1 MRLLSA
7 VTFGLTLLLCQEAL
21 AGQPS
26 KPPTARFTM
35 DKSSGFSPLTVN
47 FDASTSSTQGG
58 ASVTITNYHWDFGD
72 ASVIDT
78 ASATTSHIFN
88 SVGNFIVTLTVT
100 DSNTLTASTSNL
112 VIVGDLNAGDGDL
125 YISKAALTVDWA
137 KHAANS
143 NGDKLTISG
152 AINPAGLST
161 DPTGLNNVTVTISV
175 NGKQIA
181 TGLLG
186 PKGTF
191 ASASGVAP
199 LVKYKLLPKNGA
211 FQFSVSSTD
220 LRAAL
225 SVSDINETRTLNLQV
240 DVNIT
245 GGTIIHGS
253 LKGVFSFAYTSVK
266 GKKGVGIFTYI
277 KNPTLSGEFISL
289 KTKAIE
295 DPSMGFKVSASGALL
310 GDTNY
315 LPLIATDGIT
325 LTIGDVGGGSGGKV
339 ILIPLNA
346 IDQSSGSPVLIG
358 GLVPELSKF
367 AISNSKKTFLLATNV
382 ITGTGIPLA
391 GDAAPLIF
399 EMPLVIDVPTAVG
412 TFHFSTTVEIL
423 RTSATSKSWAR

>member
-1 MRLLSA
+1 
-7 VTFGLTLLLCQEAL
+7 
-21 AGQPS
+21 
-26 KPPTARFTM
+26 
-35 DKSSGFSPLTVN
+35 
-47 FDASTSSTQGG
+47 
-58 ASVTITNYHWDFGD
+58 
-72 ASVIDT
+72 
-78 ASATTSHIFN
+78 
-88 SVGNFIVTLTVT
+88 
-100 DSNTLTASTSNL
+100 
-112 VIVGDLNAGDGDL
+112 
-125 YISKAALTVDWA
+125 
-137 KHAANS
+137 
-143 NGDKLTISG
+143 
-152 AINPAGLST
+152 
-161 DPTGLNNVTVTISV
+161 
-175 NGKQIA
+175 
-181 TGLLG
+181 LG

-191 ASASGVAP
+191 ASASGVSP

-220 LRAAL
+220 LRSAL

-240 DVNIT
+240 DISIT

-367 AISNSKKTFLLATNV
+367 AISNSKKTFLLATNA

-391 GDAAPLIF
+391 GDAAPLLF

-412 TFHFSTTVEIL
+412 TFHFSTTVELL